1 MFLPLSDRGF
11 DLTFKTADDPSLSL
25 IKYGQFLY
33 DHLIIFSPSV
43 EGRFAHQGYVYS
55 LWTPKCLIIFI
66 VILCRLWRKH
76 QSGDNHIFHRR
87 WRKRSRCCQFR
98 YRLVEYKVSPS
109 FSFLIFFKMD
119 IHQYQATLWGSSA
132 VSVASNLMRKRQ
144 LSLTITT
151 MTCPI
156 LER

>member
-1 MFLPLSDRGF
+1 MCARSYIIHLFWSCSVSVPLIIFLLFSDRGF

-43 EGRFAHQGYVYS
+43 EGKLAHQCWIFLLCTSKY
-55 LWTPKCLIIFI
+55 WIHLI
-66 VILCRLWRKH
+66 LLSCRLWRKH

-98 YRLVEYKVSPS
+98 YWLVGFKWLLRYFLPYGKFPLIS
-109 FSFLIFFKMD
+109 SFLNAH
-119 IHQYQATLWGSSA
+119 IHL
-132 VSVASNLMRKRQ
+132 
-144 LSLTITT
+144 
-151 MTCPI
+151 
-156 LER
+156 